1 MKATEIEI
9 AVAEHIGIRQH
20 LIVPNVSWGLGLAH
34 ECDILYI
41 TKSGYAH
48 EVEIKVSRSDLLRDQ
63 KKRKYGDYFRECHY
77 HECLVRSLTFAIPAE
92 MGSSIPDIPEY
103 AGVLL
108 VEPHPRKKRLVCREV
123 RKAKP
128 YKDARKLTDEERFN
142 LARLGAMRIWGLKR
156 KLLAAEREAQL

>member
-1 MKATEIEI
+1 MTALDIEL

-34 ECDILYI
+34 ECDLLYV

-63 KKRKYGDYFRECHY
+63 KKRKYRDSFRECHY

-92 MGSSIPDIPEY
+92 MEASIPDIPEY

-108 VEPHPRKKRLVCREV
+108 VEPHPRWKRLVCREV
-123 RKAKP
+123 RKAVP
-128 YKDARKLTDEERFN
+128 YRDARKLSDEERFD
-142 LARLGAMRIWGLKR
+142 LARLGTMRIWGLKR
-156 KLLAAEREAQL
+156 KLKAKETTDD